1 MNKYSIKIEIA
12 AVIEAFNEDDAK
24 DYVNEIFGT
33 DEEVQS
39 VKIVSVKEKR

>member
-1 MNKYSIKIEIA
+1 MNKYSIKIEIT
-12 AVIEAFNEDDAK
+12 AVIEAFNEDDAR

-39 VKIVSVKEKR
+39 VKIASIKEKK